1 MTTKP
6 AALPQLYLQTSAEWR
21 DWLRDNHSLSN
32 GVWLIF
38 YKKESGKPSP
48 DYETSI
54 EEALCFGW
62 VDSIIRNIDAEK
74 YARKFTPR
82 HAGSKWSELNQKR
95 IAKLIR
101 ENRMAPSGLALVEAA
116 RQTGQWGQ
124 SQRPDISYKISTE
137 FQTALNENPPA
148 RQFFQKLTP
157 TYQRQYIGWINY
169 AKQPETRMRRIR
181 EAITLLENGRKLGLK

>member
-1 MTTKP
+1 VTTKP

-74 YARKFTPR
+74 YVRKFTPR
-82 HAGSKWSELNQKR
+82 RAGSKWSELNKKR

-101 ENRMAPSGLALVEAA
+101 EKRMAPSGLALVKAA
-116 RQTGQWGQ
+116 CQTGQWDKP
-124 SQRPDISYKISTE
+124 QRPDLSFKISDE
-137 FQTALNENPPA
+137 FQTALAENPKA
-148 RQFFQKLTP
+148 LQYFRQLMP
-157 TYQRQYIGWINY
+157 TCRKQYLGWINY
-169 AKQPETRMRRIR
+169 AKQPETRMRRIH
-181 EAITLLENGRKLGLK
+181 EAINLLENGRKLGLK